1 MIIKLVILA
10 VCTSLLSLL
19 VKEDFK
25 TGAVL
30 ISLAGCIIIFTQT
43 ADIIS
48 KTAASFSQLKKISGV
63 NGDGARLIIKMLAVA
78 YATSFG
84 ADICAETG
92 AKAVGSALES
102 VGKLVMLAMALPML
116 AKIFQSVTDMLG

>member
-48 KTAASFSQLKKISGV
+48 KTAASFSQLKK
-63 NGDGARLIIKMLAVA
+63 
-78 YATSFG
+78 
-84 ADICAETG
+84 
-92 AKAVGSALES
+92 SA
-102 VGKLVMLAMALPML
+102 A
-116 AKIFQSVTDMLG
+116 